1 MEHNHQNGKDIA
13 QSKAASSNARERL
26 MSELKTAIDAA
37 EGWLQQDD
45 GEHDGEHNSKT
56 GGSTTPSA
64 AQAQFQET
72 LSTARKDLQQLQQ
85 SLQARGRSA
94 AQSAGAYVQE
104 NPWKS
109 VALGATLGIIAG
121 LLIARK

>member
-1 MEHNHQNGKDIA
+1 MEQTQQNGKDLA
-13 QSKAASSNARERL
+13 DSKAASADARERL

-45 GEHDGEHNSKT
+45 SEHNGNATAGKAAT
-56 GGSTTPSA
+56 A
-64 AQAQFQET
+64 AQTQFKET
-72 LSTARKDLQQLQQ
+72 LNTARQDLQQLQH
-85 SLQARGRSA
+85 SLQERGRSA

-109 VALGATLGIIAG
+109 VGLGAALGVIVG

>member
-1 MEHNHQNGKDIA
+1 METTQQNGKDLA
-13 QSKAASSNARERL
+13 DSKAASADARERL

-37 EGWLQQDD
+37 EGWLQQEDSEP
-45 GEHDGEHNSKT
+45 GGKT
-56 GGSTTPSA
+56 GASATPTA
-64 AQAQFQET
+64 AQTQFQDT
-72 LSTARKDLQQLQQ
+72 LSTARKDLQQLQH
-85 SLQARGRSA
+85 SLQERGRSA

-109 VALGATLGIIAG
+109 VGLGAALGVFVG